1 LFIQTTAVE
10 QTLVPLA
17 TGASWPRAGAPVG
30 EIAATLLTFKI
41 KI

>member
-1 LFIQTTAVE
+1 VLRDTTFERVGK
-10 QTLVPLA
+10 V
-17 TGASWPRAGAPVG
+17 GSWPRAGAPVG